1 MPLLTPDPV
10 RSDAAAAGPAPDPA
24 PFAPVPAPRGRA
36 LGIRRTWH
44 GFGVSVLALV
54 ITAGVVALCLALPA
68 QAPLVV
74 AVLGILTLT
83 PPATLAVTVCRHRRP
98 GA

>member
-1 MPLLTPDPV
+1 MPLLTPEPV
-10 RSDAAAAGPAPDPA
+10 RSYAAAAGPAPDPA

-36 LGIRRTWH
+36 RGIRRTRH

-54 ITAGVVALCLALPA
+54 ITAGGVALCLAQPA
-68 QAPLVV
+68 QAPQVV

-83 PPATLAVTVCRHRRP
+83 PPATLAVTVCRHRGP